1 MKPLKTLIAFST
13 LATATAFAQ
22 SSVTLYGAAD
32 AGIGKIQS
40 PALGPN
46 DASNKTQMTSGSLL
60 NNTTSNIGFA
70 GQEDLGGGT
79 KAGFNFETNLDL
91 EDGSNLTGGA
101 GFWARQARLWM
112 QGPWGTFQMGRTYN
126 PSFLALVGWQLT
138 AAANYSVV
146 GDTFNWGGGGTLPAG
161 IIRQSSLIGY
171 QTPNMSGFGVNMAYV
186 MKNDNLIPSAAN
198 PQGTARSK
206 WDVAATYVSGPL
218 VAALTANR
226 VQDSS
231 TSFAL
236 GGKYK
241 IGQFAVAASYHNAVN
256 INSNGVRRGFSL
268 GGQGTFGLATFTLDL
283 TRDTK
288 NEWAGKKFTNALAEA
303 RYSLSKRTFVYAAYL
318 HLDNTNSYGVGVRH
332 NF

>member
-1 MKPLKTLIAFST
+1 MRHLKSLIALSA
-13 LATATAFAQ
+13 LATTTAFAQ

-46 DASNKTQMTSGSLL
+46 DANNKTQMTSGSLL

-70 GQEDLGGGT
+70 GREDLGDGM
-79 KAGFNFETNLDL
+79 KVGFNFETNLDL
-91 EDGSNLTGGA
+91 DDGANLTGGA
-101 GFWARQARLWM
+101 GFWARQARLWV

-146 GDTFNWGGGGTLPAG
+146 GNTYNWGGGGTLTSG
-161 IIRQSSLIGY
+161 VIRQSSLIGY
-171 QTPNMSGFGVNMAYV
+171 QTPNINGFGVNMAYV
-186 MKNDNLIPSAAN
+186 LKNDNLVPSVAN

-206 WDVAATYVSGPL
+206 WDVAATYASGPL
-218 VAALTANR
+218 TAALGVNR

-231 TSFAL
+231 TNFSL

-241 IGQFAVAASYHNAVN
+241 IGQFTVATSYHNAVN
-256 INSNGVRRGFSL
+256 VNSNGIRRGFSL
-268 GGQGTFGLATFTLDL
+268 GGQGTFGLATFTLDM

-288 NEWAGKKFTNALAEA
+288 NEWGGKKFTNALAEA
-303 RYSLSKRTFVYAAYL
+303 RYALSKRTFVYAAYL
-318 HLDNTNSYGVGVRH
+318 HLDDTNNYGLGIRH